1 MLAALL
7 GVDFRDYRVRLEAK
21 TGGCEMEIL
30 VKYALAILGIIVGV
44 LWSSF
49 LLFVINWM
57 SAEHNT
63 TFFEELIRD
72 PEVLLFLLPGLALIV
87 FPLWYLFRLEM
98 QKKEEE

>member
-1 MLAALL
+1 
-7 GVDFRDYRVRLEAK
+7 
-21 TGGCEMEIL
+21 MEIL

-44 LWSSF
+44 LWSS
-49 LLFVINWM
+49 LWLFVTNWT

-63 TFFEELIRD
+63 TFFEKLISD
-72 PEVLLFLLPGLALIV
+72 PYGLLLLLPGLALIV

>member
-49 LLFVINWM
+49 VVFTINWT
-57 SAEHNT
+57 SIGNYE
-63 TFFEELIRD
+63 TFFEALISD
-72 PEVLLFLLPGLALIV
+72 PFGLLLLLPGLALIV
-87 FPLWYLFRLEM
+87 FPHWYLFRLEM